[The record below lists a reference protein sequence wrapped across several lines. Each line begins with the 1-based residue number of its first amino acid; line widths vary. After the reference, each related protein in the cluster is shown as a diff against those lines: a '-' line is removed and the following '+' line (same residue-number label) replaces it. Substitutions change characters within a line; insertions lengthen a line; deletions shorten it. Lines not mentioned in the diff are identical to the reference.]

1 MSAFPNSG
9 HSNALE
15 ITDMTGRFRP
25 EAAIFD
31 FGLRDDRNANTVGSL
46 IGFNFR

>member
-1 MSAFPNSG
+1 MSAFTESSRSRPWKSC
-9 HSNALE
+9 E
-15 ITDMTGRFRP
+15 TKVRFRP